1 MTIVAALASCTVL
14 GLQHGV
20 DWDHV
25 AAISDVTSVQPSARE
40 ATRCGLLYAVGH
52 AATVGLLGVAA
63 IALRHEVPGSLSLW
77 MQRVVGLTLVLLG
90 AYVFSTLFSGGAP
103 VSRGQAILALIER
116 LHVHPRRQVQTS
128 DRRYGP
134 KSSLSLGVLHGVGA
148 ETPTQLSMLVIATNM
163 GGLQNGALALLV
175 FATAMFVSNMAL
187 TTAATSVFTIS
198 RLRPSVFRWLGVV
211 TAGYSLWIGIVL
223 ITTSASA

>member
-1 MTIVAALASCTVL
+1 MTTFAALTSSAVL
-14 GLQHGV
+14 GLQHGI

-25 AAISDVTSVQPSARE
+25 AAISDLTRVQPSARE
-40 ATRCGLLYAVGH
+40 ARRCGLLYAVGH
-52 AATVGLLGVAA
+52 AATVGLLGISA
-63 IALRHEVPGSLSLW
+63 IALQHEIPGNVSLW

-90 AYVFSTLFSGGAP
+90 AYVLSTVFSGGSP
-103 VSRGQAILALIER
+103 QSRGQLILAVINR
-116 LHVHPRRQVQTS
+116 LHGHREKEPPAVDGRC
-128 DRRYGP
+128 GP

-163 GGLQNGALALLV
+163 GGFQNGALALGV

-187 TTAATSVFTIS
+187 TTAATSVFMVS
-198 RLRPSVFRWLGVV
+198 KLRPAAFRWLGVF

-223 ITTSASA
+223 MTASAAS

>member
-1 MTIVAALASCTVL
+1 MTLVTALASCTVL
-14 GLQHGV
+14 GLQHGI

-52 AATVGLLGVAA
+52 AATIGLLGLAA
-63 IALRHEVPGSLSLW
+63 IALRHEVPGSVSLW
-77 MQRVVGLTLVLLG
+77 MQRVVGFTLVLLG

-103 VSRGQAILALIER
+103 VSRGQAILTLIER
-116 LHVHPRRQVQTS
+116 FHSQPRTNVTAS

-148 ETPTQLSMLVIATNM
+148 ETPTQLSMLVIATNI
-163 GGLQNGALALLV
+163 GGLQNGALALVV
-175 FATAMFVSNMAL
+175 FASAMFVSNMAL
-187 TTAATSVFTIS
+187 TTAATGVFTIS
-198 RLRPSVFRWLGVV
+198 KLRPPVFRWLGAI
-211 TAGYSLWIGIVL
+211 TAAYSLWIGIVL
-223 ITTSASA
+223 MTASTAA